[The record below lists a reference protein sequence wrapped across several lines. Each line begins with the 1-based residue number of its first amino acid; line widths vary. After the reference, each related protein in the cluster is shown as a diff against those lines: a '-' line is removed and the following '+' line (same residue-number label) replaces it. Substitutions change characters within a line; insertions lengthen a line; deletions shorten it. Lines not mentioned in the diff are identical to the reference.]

1 MLCDFLTLL
10 KSCKNIESLQL
21 YLNKMPI
28 DTIRLQKRREIC
40 LKLKERL
47 ISSLDIPYKPDD
59 ISDDIPL
66 IGSGLGLDSLD
77 ILEIVLC
84 VENNFSVKM
93 PQNGMHALRSLNT
106 LVDYIIQQ
114 QDKQCA
120 N

>member
-1 MLCDFLTLL
+1 
-10 KSCKNIESLQL
+10 
-21 YLNKMPI
+21 MPI
-28 DTIRLQKRREIC
+28 DKNKLQRRRELC
-40 LKLKERL
+40 RELKEKL
-47 ISSLDIPYKPDD
+47 AENLNLPYSPEDL
-59 ISDDIPL
+59 SDDASL

-93 PQNGMHALRSLNT
+93 PENGTLILRSINT
-106 LVDYIIQQ
+106 LADFIIQE